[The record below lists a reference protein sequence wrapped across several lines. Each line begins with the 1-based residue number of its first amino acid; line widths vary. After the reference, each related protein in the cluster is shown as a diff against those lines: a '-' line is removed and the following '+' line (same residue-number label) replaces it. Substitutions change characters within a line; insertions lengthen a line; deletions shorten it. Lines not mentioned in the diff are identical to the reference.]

1 MSLLSVIIPI
11 YNERENILPLY
22 EQLSLVAQGCRDT
35 DFEFLFVDDGSTDN
49 SAQIITRLR
58 QNDRRIKLV
67 QLSRNFGSH
76 SACRA
81 GLERAG
87 GDLLMFLSADMQDPP
102 DVIPRLIA
110 REREG
115 FDIVLAVR
123 SQRADDWPTAAFA
136 NLYHRLMRRYALRG
150 WPPGG
155 TDVLLF
161 TRQVRDVVAGWKARN
176 TSLFAQIIWCGFRQA
191 TIRYSRQERRRGTS
205 KWSFQQKVKLLMD
218 SFASFSMA
226 PLRFFSY
233 LGLVLMAGGLGS
245 SVILVVRK
253 VAMGLS
259 NPVWAFWLVAL
270 SLFSAFQLLAVG
282 LLGEYLWRVAEEV
295 RGGPAYVIRKCIGV
309 EDRLTREGFE
319 EGENAPAWQEHKI
332 ARLERE

>member
-11 YNERENILPLY
+11 YNEQENILPLY
-22 EQLSLVAQGCRDT
+22 QQLLLVAQKCRDM
-35 DFEFLFVDDGSTDN
+35 DFEFLFVDDGSTDD
-49 SAQIITRLR
+49 SAQILARLR

-81 GLERAG
+81 GLEWAS

-102 DVIPRLIA
+102 ELIPKLVA
-110 REREG
+110 RAREG
-115 FDIVLAVR
+115 FDVVLAVR
-123 SQRADDWPTAAFA
+123 SQRADDWLTAVFA

-161 TRQVRDVVAGWKARN
+161 TRQVRDVVVGWKARN
-176 TSLFAQIIWCGFRQA
+176 TSLFAQVIWCGFQQA
-191 TIRYSRQERRRGTS
+191 TVRYSRQERRRGTS
-205 KWSFQQKVKLLMD
+205 KWSFRKRVKLLMD

-233 LGLVLMAGGLGS
+233 LGLVLTAGGLAS
-245 SVILVVRK
+245 ALMLIVRK
-253 VAMGLS
+253 IALGLS
-259 NPVWAFWLVAL
+259 NPSGAFWLVAL
-270 SLFSAFQLLAVG
+270 SLLSGFQLLAVG
-282 LLGEYLWRVAEEV
+282 LLGEYLWRIAEEV
-295 RGGPAYVIRKCIGV
+295 RGGPAYVIRKCVGI
-309 EDRLTREGFE
+309 EDTLARERFNE
-319 EGENAPAWQEHKI
+319 SENAPAWQEH
-332 ARLERE
+332 EMGS

>member
-1 MSLLSVIIPI
+1 MSLLSVIIPT
-11 YNERENILPLY
+11 YNERENIVPLY

-35 DFEFLFVDDGSTDN
+35 DFEFLFVDDGSTDD
-49 SAQIITRLR
+49 SAQVLTRLR
-58 QNDRRIKLV
+58 QNDQRVKLV

-81 GLERAG
+81 GLECAR

-102 DVIPRLIA
+102 ELIPQLVA
-110 REREG
+110 RAREG

-176 TSLFAQIIWCGFRQA
+176 TSLFAQIIWCGFRQG
-191 TIRYSRQERRRGTS
+191 TVRYPRLERRRGTS
-205 KWSFQQKVKLLMD
+205 KWSFRKKVKLLLD
-218 SFASFSMA
+218 SFTSFSMA

-233 LGLVLMAGGLGS
+233 LGLFLMAGGLGS
-245 SVILVVRK
+245 AVILIVRK
-253 VAMGLS
+253 MAMGLS
-259 NPVWAFWLVAL
+259 NPGWAFWLVAL

-282 LLGEYLWRVAEEV
+282 LLGEYLWRIAEEV
-295 RGGPAYVIRKCIGV
+295 RGGPAYVIRKCIGI
-309 EDRLTREGFE
+309 EDLRERLE
-319 EGENAPAWQEHKI
+319 EGENALAWQDHKI
-332 ARLERE
+332 AR